1 MPRNLLKLVLITVL
15 SIALARPVK
24 AETLNSLGD
33 QIIAGI
39 VVVSAA
45 VVVGVVLIV
54 LHEKHKTRAIT
65 GCVIS
70 GAGGMSVIDDKDK
83 RIYALSGD
91 PVGIKPGDRM
101 TMEGRRR
108 GNIFEARSVMKDL
121 GVCPL

>member
-1 MPRNLLKLVLITVL
+1 MLRNLLKLVLIAIL

-24 AETLNSLGD
+24 AETFNSLGD

-65 GCVIS
+65 GCVTS
-70 GAGGMSVIDDKDK
+70 GAGGMSVTDDKDK
-83 RIYALSGD
+83 QVYALSGD
-91 PVGIKPGDRM
+91 PVGVKPGDRM
-101 TMEGRRR
+101 TLEGRRR

-121 GVCPL
+121 GVCHP

>member
-1 MPRNLLKLVLITVL
+1 MLRNLLKLVLIAIL

-24 AETLNSLGD
+24 AETFNSLGD

-65 GCVIS
+65 GCVTS
-70 GAGGMSVIDDKDK
+70 GAGGMSVTDDKDK
-83 RIYALSGD
+83 QVYALSGD
-91 PVGIKPGDRM
+91 PVGVKPGDRM
-101 TMEGRRR
+101 TLEGRRR
-108 GNIFEARSVMKDL
+108 GKIFEARSVIKDL
-121 GVCPL
+121 GVCQP